1 MTRRIATTF
10 ARLRDE
16 GRGAL
21 MPFVTVGDPSP
32 AASPEILRAVIRG
45 GADLVELGFPY
56 SDPLADGP
64 TIQQSSQRAL
74 AAGTTLDQVFAIAE
88 GLRRETEVPLV
99 LMTYFNPILQRGPER
114 YLATA
119 KEVGIDGLIV
129 PDLPPDEG
137 RDFYAAC
144 DAAGIDPVLLLAP
157 TSTDDRIRLAAAGCR
172 GFLYYVSLTGIT
184 GARTHLAADLSD
196 KLGHIRTFT
205 DLPLAVGFGV
215 STPDH
220 VAEATRVADGAIV
233 GSALVR
239 VIEQHQAAPD
249 LADRV
254 ESFVAS
260 LAAGLCGP
268 PAQLTP
274 SH

>member
-10 ARLRDE
+10 ARLRE
-16 GRGAL
+16 ERCGAL

-32 AASPEILRAVIRG
+32 AASPEILRAVVRG
-45 GADLVELGFPY
+45 GADLIELGFPY

-64 TIQQSSQRAL
+64 AIQQSSQRAL
-74 AAGTTLDQVFAIAE
+74 AAGTTLDQVFAIAA
-88 GLRRETEVPLV
+88 GLRRETEIPLV

-137 RDFYAAC
+137 HDFYAAC

-157 TSTDDRIRLAAAGCR
+157 TSTDDRIQLACAGCR

-184 GARTHLAADLSD
+184 GARANLATDLAE

-205 DLPLAVGFGV
+205 TLPLAVGFGV

-220 VAEATRVADGAIV
+220 VAQVTRVADGAIV
-233 GSALVR
+233 GSALVC
-239 VIEQHQAAPD
+239 VIEQHRAVPD
-249 LADRV
+249 LAERV
-254 ESFVAS
+254 TAFVAS
-260 LAAGLCGP
+260 LAAGVRGR
-268 PAQLTP
+268 TRK
-274 SH
+274 S

>member
-1 MTRRIATTF
+1 MSRRIAATF
-10 ARLRDE
+10 ARLKDE

-32 AASPEILRAVIRG
+32 ARSPDVLHAVVRG
-45 GADLVELGFPY
+45 GADLIELGFPY

-74 AAGTTLDQVFAIAE
+74 EAGTTLDRVFAIAAE
-88 GLRRETEVPLV
+88 LRQATDIPLV

-137 RDFYAAC
+137 AEFYAAC
-144 DAAGIDPVLLLAP
+144 DAIGIDPILLLAP
-157 TSTDDRIRLAAAGCR
+157 TSTDDRIRLACDGGR
-172 GFLYYVSLTGIT
+172 GFIYYVSLTGIT
-184 GARTHLAADLSD
+184 GARASLAANLSG
-196 KLGHIRTFT
+196 KLAHIRAFT
-205 DLPLAVGFGV
+205 DLPLAVGFGL
-215 STPDH
+215 STPEH
-220 VAEATRVADGAIV
+220 VGEVTQFADGAIV

-239 VIEQHQAAPD
+239 VVEEHRDAAD
-249 LADRV
+249 LPARV
-254 ESFVAS
+254 ERFVAS
-260 LAAGLCGP
+260 LAKGLRRK
-268 PAQLTP
+268 
-274 SH
+274 

>member
-1 MTRRIATTF
+1 VTRRIAATF
-10 ARLRDE
+10 ARLREE

-21 MPFVTVGDPSP
+21 MPFVTVGDPTP
-32 AASPEILRAVIRG
+32 DASTGVLRAVVRG
-45 GADLVELGFPY
+45 GADLIELGFPY

-74 AAGTTLDQVFAIAE
+74 AAGTTLDQVFAIASD
-88 GLRRETEVPLV
+88 LRRETEVPLV

-119 KEVGIDGLIV
+119 KEAGIDGLIV

-137 RDFYAAC
+137 RDFYGAC

-157 TSTDDRIRLAAAGCR
+157 TSTDERIRLVCTGCR

-184 GARTHLAADLSD
+184 GARASLAADLGE

-205 DLPLAVGFGV
+205 ELPLAVGFGV

-220 VAEATRVADGAIV
+220 VAEVARVADGAIV

-239 VIEQHQAAPD
+239 VIEEHRDAPD
-249 LADRV
+249 LVERV
-254 ESFVAS
+254 EGFVAA
-260 LAAGLCGP
+260 LAHAL
-268 PAQLTP
+268 QRDRR
-274 SH
+274 

>member
-1 MTRRIATTF
+1 VSRRIAATF
-10 ARLRDE
+10 ARLQGE

-32 AASPEILRAVIRG
+32 DRSPEVLRAVVRG
-45 GADLVELGFPY
+45 GADLIELGFPY

-64 TIQQSSQRAL
+64 TIQKSSQRAL
-74 AAGTTLDQVFAIAE
+74 AAGTTLDQVFAIAAA
-88 GLRRETEVPLV
+88 LRQETDIPLV

-137 RDFYAAC
+137 AEFY
-144 DAAGIDPVLLLAP
+144 AAGIDPILLLAP
-157 TSTDDRIRLAAAGCR
+157 TSTDDRIRLACDGGR
-172 GFLYYVSLTGIT
+172 GFIYYVSLTGIT
-184 GARTHLAADLSD
+184 GARADLAADLSE
-196 KLGHIRTFT
+196 KLTHIRGFT
-205 DLPLAVGFGV
+205 DLPLAVGFGI

-220 VAEATRVADGAIV
+220 VAEVTRFADGAIV

-239 VIEQHQAAPD
+239 VVEEHRDAAD
-249 LADRV
+249 LPERV
-254 ESFVAS
+254 EAFVAS
-260 LAAGLCGP
+260 LAAGVHG
-268 PAQLTP
+268 A
-274 SH
+274 SRKR